1 MTAGQQFVKM
11 LRPLGCALCLALF
24 VGFMIMCF
32 SAKAPVKDYVIPHDS
47 EYFAAHLD
55 ELETELETNLF
66 PKLDGIE
73 DCYITGDKLT
83 IIIDSDNYE
92 QSSKAIIH
100 YYGDK
105 LFSIEKT
112 EKE

>member
-11 LRPLGCALCLALF
+11 LKPAGCVLFLALF
-24 VGFMIMCF
+24 AAFLVMCF
-32 SAKAPVKDYVIPHDS
+32 SAKAPVEGYVVPHDS
-47 EYFAAHLD
+47 EYYALHLD
-55 ELETELETNLF
+55 ELKSELEDNLF
-66 PKLDGIE
+66 PKLEGIE
-73 DCYITGDKLT
+73 DCHVTGDKLT